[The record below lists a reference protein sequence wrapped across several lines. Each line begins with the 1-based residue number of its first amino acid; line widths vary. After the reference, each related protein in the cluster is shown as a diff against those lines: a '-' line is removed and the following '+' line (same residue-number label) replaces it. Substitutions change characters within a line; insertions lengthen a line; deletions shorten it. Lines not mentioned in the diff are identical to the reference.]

1 MPTDSVLP
9 WHPLIIPPQ
18 NGSGETG
25 IQRDLEDCKARDIA
39 LLSAKDLTIVGLA
52 KPHYAN
58 RIRRNFSKNRKNYLK
73 VYFSQ

>member
-39 LLSAKDLTIVGLA
+39 LLSAKDLTIVCLA
-52 KPHYAN
+52 RPHYAY
-58 RIRRNFSKNRKNYLK
+58 RFFCEKGTNYRTR
-73 VYFSQ
+73 VITTRS

>member
-39 LLSAKDLTIVGLA
+39 LLSAKDLTIVCLA
-52 KPHYAN
+52 KPHYTY
-58 RIRRNFSKNRKNYLK
+58 IIFVKKG
-73 VYFSQ
+73 QII